1 VICTKLALLNYE
13 RNAIVPTIKLYDFPV
28 SGNCY
33 KIRLLL
39 SMMKV
44 NYQSIQVNLGGGAN
58 QTNDFLAMNPRGQV
72 PVIVDGET
80 TVWDS
85 MAILAY
91 LAREYGDEKW
101 FPQDNVKMAEV
112 MQWLAVSENELLY
125 GIARSR
131 AALIFKRPFDLKQCQ
146 EEGQIGLE
154 VMDKHLSDKSWLVGD
169 NVTIAD
175 IACYPYVSLASEG
188 EISLDRFKN
197 VLRWVKDFEALP
209 GWISIT

>member
-1 VICTKLALLNYE
+1 M
-13 RNAIVPTIKLYDFPV
+13 

-44 NYQSIQVNLGGGAN
+44 NYKSIQVDLGGGAN
-58 QTNDFLAMNPRGQV
+58 QTNDFLTMNPRGQV
-72 PVIVDGET
+72 PAIVDGKT

-91 LAREYGDEKW
+91 LAREHGDEKW
-101 FPQDNVKMAEV
+101 FPQDNETMTKV

-125 GIARSR
+125 GLARSR

-146 EEGQIGLE
+146 EEAQMGLE
-154 VMDKHLSDKSWLVGD
+154 VMNKHLSDKTWLASD
-169 NVTIAD
+169 HATIAD
-175 IACYPYVSLASEG
+175 IACYPYISLASEG
-188 EISLDRFKN
+188 EVSLDRFKN
-197 VLRWVKDFEALP
+197 VLRWMKDFEALP
-209 GWISIT
+209 GWVSIT